1 MDRHRRRRV
10 GEKRMKTLLLT
21 AVFVLLA
28 LYGGA
33 FAFNIH
39 TRHIARARML
49 LYLLGDRF
57 TVQAKITPLWGI
69 LEPIGGNVYCD
80 RIYSVSFQVKA

>member
-1 MDRHRRRRV
+1 
-10 GEKRMKTLLLT
+10 MKTLLLT
-21 AVFVLLA
+21 IALILLA

-33 FAFNIH
+33 FTFSIH

-57 TVQAKITPLWGI
+57 TVQAKITPVWGI
-69 LEPIGGNVYCD
+69 LESIGDNLYCD
-80 RIYSVSFQVKA
+80 RIYSVSFQVTM

>member
-1 MDRHRRRRV
+1 
-10 GEKRMKTLLLT
+10 MKTLLLI
-21 AVFVLLA
+21 AAFILLA

-33 FAFNIH
+33 FTFAIH

-57 TVQAKITPLWGI
+57 TVNARIVPLWGI
-69 LEPIGGNVYCD
+69 VEAVGPNLYCD
-80 RIYSVSFQVKA
+80 RIYSVSFQVTR

>member
-1 MDRHRRRRV
+1 
-10 GEKRMKTLLLT
+10 MKTLLLI
-21 AVFVLLA
+21 AAFLLLA

-33 FAFNIH
+33 FTAAIH

-69 LEPIGGNVYCD
+69 LEPIGNNLYCD
-80 RIYSVSFQVKA
+80 RIYSVSFQVTM

>member
-57 TVQAKITPLWGI
+57 AVQAKITPLWGI
-69 LEPIGGNVYCD
+69 VEPIGDNVYCD
-80 RIYSVSFQVKA
+80 RIYSVSFQVTM

>member
-1 MDRHRRRRV
+1 
-10 GEKRMKTLLLT
+10 MKTLLLT

-33 FAFNIH
+33 FTAAIH

-49 LYLLGDRF
+49 LHLLGDRF
-57 TVQAKITPLWGI
+57 TVNARIVPLWGI

-80 RIYSVSFQVKA
+80 RIYSVSFQVTM

>member
-1 MDRHRRRRV
+1 
-10 GEKRMKTLLLT
+10 MKTLILL
-21 AVFVLLA
+21 VGFILLA

-33 FAFNIH
+33 FTFAIH

-57 TVQAKITPLWGI
+57 TVKAQIVPLWGI
-69 LEPIGGNVYCD
+69 VEPIGDNLYCD
-80 RIYSVSFQVKA
+80 RIYSVSFQVKM